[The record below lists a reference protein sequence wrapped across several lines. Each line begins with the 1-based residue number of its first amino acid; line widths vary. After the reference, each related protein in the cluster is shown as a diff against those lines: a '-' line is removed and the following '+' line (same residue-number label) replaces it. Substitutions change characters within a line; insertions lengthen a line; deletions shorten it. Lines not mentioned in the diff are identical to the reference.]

1 MKNGREKNLTRKKKH
16 FSICVFFLLIFHTIV
31 SSSAEFNDVS
41 SGTIYYSFFFVYIA
55 TAPTVCGPIEPLN

>member
-41 SGTIYYSFFFVYIA
+41 SGTIYYSFFFRLY
-55 TAPTVCGPIEPLN
+55 CHCSYRMRSD